1 MKTPLAVLV
10 VQQGQP
16 DNSLAYLEGLRRAFV
31 GGSGSDPYPAA
42 DCELLHPVDFR
53 VFPYP
58 APKPGTSQSNPEEPP
73 VITDAMKSV
82 IAGAQTALVI
92 LLVAKPWDASAGKLE
107 EAWRAHVNEE
117 GPTRV
122 QVLRFHLA
130 TSESTNA
137 QPAIAGNN
145 DQDTTASRFIGFA
158 AEDLDER
165 DLRIPYLVLYCLGFA
180 HRLLVNLLLQ
190 DDTVVFRFFVSHAK
204 ADGVPLATTMRD
216 LLETRLRYFKS
227 FYDTKDLDLTQA
239 QGSLSQQLSGAIQTS
254 VVIVLRT
261 EVFDSRYWCQKE
273 VYWAEK
279 LGVPVVAVDG
289 RWNVRTAPSVVS
301 LEASPSVKI
310 PEGNVLR
317 ILHAALEE
325 GLRVALL
332 RARADLLAQS
342 AGCAHAYH
350 VLPRRPTL
358 VSIRSA
364 RDARQSLSVPS
375 KAPFFVIYPNP
386 PLPDELRDDAAEVCR
401 QVIDGS
407 ILLSLEEWLA
417 YTAANIP

>member
-1 MKTPLAVLV
+1 MKTPLAVIV
-10 VQQGQP
+10 VQQGRS
-16 DNSLAYLEGLRRAFV
+16 DDSLAYLGGLRRAFV
-31 GGSGSDPYPAA
+31 GGSASDPYPAA
-42 DCELLHPVDFR
+42 DYELLHPVDFR
-53 VFPYP
+53 VFSYP
-58 APKPGTSQSNPEEPP
+58 PPNAGDGPNMSEEPP
-73 VITDAMKSV
+73 VITDAMQS
-82 IAGAQTALVI
+82 IIEEAQAALVI

-107 EAWRAHVNEE
+107 KAWREHANESR
-117 GPTRV
+117 PTLVR
-122 QVLRFHLA
+122 VLRFHLA

-145 DQDTTASRFIGFA
+145 DQDPTATRFIEFA

-227 FYDTKDLDLTQA
+227 FYDAKDLDRSKA
-239 QGSLSQQLSGAIQTS
+239 IGSFSEQLSKAIQTS

-310 PEGNVLR
+310 PDGNVLR

-332 RARADLLAQS
+332 RARANLLAQS
-342 AGCAHAYH
+342 AGCAHAFH

-364 RDARQSLSVPS
+364 SDARQSPSVPS
-375 KAPFFVIYPNP
+375 KDPFFVIYPNP
-386 PLPDELRDDAAEVCR
+386 PLPDELKDDAAEVCR
-401 QVIDGS
+401 RVIDGS
-407 ILLSLEEWLA
+407 TLLSLEEWLA